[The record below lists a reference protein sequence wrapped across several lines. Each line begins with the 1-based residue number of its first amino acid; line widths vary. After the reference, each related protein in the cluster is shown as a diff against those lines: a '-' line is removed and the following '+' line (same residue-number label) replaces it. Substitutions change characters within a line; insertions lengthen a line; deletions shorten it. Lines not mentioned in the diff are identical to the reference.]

1 MTKEVLTDNMGRPY
15 IPWEMIGNFMV
26 DAFKAYGV
34 PEEDAKICADV
45 LMESDRRGIESHG
58 CNRFKPIYLDRIDNG
73 TLLPET
79 KIDILKETPTTVVM
93 DANNGMG
100 MVASYKMME
109 MLIEKAKTYGMAGG
123 AITNSTHYG
132 IAGYW
137 TTMAEKAGMIGITG
151 TNARPSVAPTFGV
164 EPMMGTN
171 PLTFTMPTDEEFP
184 FNFDCATSI
193 VQNGK
198 IEFYERSGKPTPA
211 GVVIT
216 KDGGTM
222 TESGEILK
230 EMRKG
235 NCALLPLGG
244 AGEETGGFKGYG
256 FTTIVEILSA
266 ALAGGPFMKEL
277 SGKNPDGT
285 NKMYRLGHFFFVI
298 NPEFFMG
305 LDTFRKTAGDI
316 CRELRASEKALG
328 AERIYTAGEKEWE
341 AWQDRK
347 DKGVPVGESIQKELI
362 GLRDKFGLD
371 YTFPF
376 E

>member
-1 MTKEVLTDNMGRPY
+1 METRPY
-15 IPWEMIGNFMV
+15 VSWELMNSFMIDVFR
-26 DAFKAYGV
+26 KYGV

-45 LMESDRRGIESHG
+45 LLESDRRGIESHG
-58 CNRFKPIYLDRIDNG
+58 CNRFKPIYLDRIENG
-73 TLLPET
+73 TLLPVT
-79 KIDILKETPTTVVM
+79 KMDILKDTPTTVVM

-100 MVASYKMME
+100 MVASYHMME
-109 MLIEKAKTYGMAGG
+109 MLIEKAKKYGMAGG
-123 AITNSTHYG
+123 AIMNSTHYG

-230 EMRKG
+230 EMRRG

-277 SGKNPDGT
+277 SGKNPD
-285 NKMYRLGHFFFVI
+285 VI

-316 CRELRASEKALG
+316 CRELRASEKAPG

-362 GLRDKFGLD
+362 GLRDRFGLD

>member
-1 MTKEVLTDNMGRPY
+1 MEETRPY
-15 IPWEMIGNFMV
+15 VPWKLVNDFMV
-26 DAFKAYGV
+26 AVFEKYGV

-45 LMESDRRGIESHG
+45 LLESDRRGIESHG
-58 CNRFKPIYLDRIDNG
+58 CNRFKPIYLDRIKKG
-73 TLLPET
+73 TLLPVT

-100 MVASYKMME
+100 MVASYRMME
-109 MLIEKAKTYGMAGG
+109 MLIEKAKNYGLAGG
-123 AITNSTHYG
+123 VIKNSTHYG

-137 TTMAEKAGMIGITG
+137 TTMAEKAGMIGVTG

-171 PLTFTMPTDEEFP
+171 PMTFTMPTDEEFP
-184 FNFDCATSI
+184 FNFDCATST

-198 IEFYERSGKPTPA
+198 IEYYARSGKPTPE
-211 GVVIT
+211 GLVVT

-222 TESGEILK
+222 TDSANILK
-230 EMRKG
+230 EMRAG

-244 AGEETGGFKGYG
+244 LGEATGGYKGYG
-256 FTTIVEILSA
+256 FTAIVEILSA

-277 SGKNPDGT
+277 SGKDENGNPQ
-285 NKMYRLGHFFFVI
+285 MFRLGHFFLVV

-305 LDTFRKTAGDI
+305 LDTFKQTTGDI
-316 CRELRASEKALG
+316 CRELRASEKAPG
-328 AERIYTAGEKEWE
+328 QDRIYTAGEKEYE
-341 AWQDRK
+341 AWKEREPL
-347 DKGVPVGESIQKELI
+347 GVPVGESIQKEFI
-362 GLRDKFGLD
+362 QLRDELGL
-371 YTFPF
+371 TEFRFPF